1 MSDFK
6 SYPIA
11 AMGKPRM
18 TRGDSITMAKM
29 RGRRRLNERE
39 RKREAVLS
47 RWLAYSDE
55 VKYRRVELA
64 LDRYYHL
71 MFILPM
77 PPSWSK
83 RKRAEMLHR
92 KHQQVPDK
100 DNLEKGLLDILH
112 GQDCGAWDG
121 RVTKVWG
128 VDPFI
133 VISPFDLSVN
143 PHGVEL
149 IIEAST

>member
-1 MSDFK
+1 M
-6 SYPIA
+6 A
-11 AMGKPRM
+11 KPRM
-18 TRGDSITMAKM
+18 TRGDSITMAKL

-55 VKYRRVELA
+55 VKIRGVRLELN
-64 LDRYYHL
+64 RYYHL

-77 PPSWSK
+77 PRSWSQ
-83 RKRAEMLHR
+83 RKRAEMVNR
-92 KHQQVPDK
+92 KHQAKPDK

-112 GQDCGAWDG
+112 GEDCGAWDG

-128 VDPFI
+128 EDPFI
-133 VISPFDLSVN
+133 VISPFDLAVN
-143 PHGVEL
+143 PHGVQL
-149 IIEAST
+149 IVETTA